1 MITSLLDVLDST
13 VSRGP
18 FFRTRDNN
26 FRSGFFFGLFA
37 RRMYLETFLRGGK
50 RIRSG
55 KFFYGQKTDVTSKN
69 PWDPKFDE
77 NSKLLKPK
85 TTYTIGKL
93 SKNDIEDF

>member
-1 MITSLLDVLDST
+1 
-13 VSRGP
+13 
-18 FFRTRDNN
+18 
-26 FRSGFFFGLFA
+26 
-37 RRMYLETFLRGGK
+37 MYLETFLRGGK

-77 NSKLLKPK
+77 ISKSLKHK